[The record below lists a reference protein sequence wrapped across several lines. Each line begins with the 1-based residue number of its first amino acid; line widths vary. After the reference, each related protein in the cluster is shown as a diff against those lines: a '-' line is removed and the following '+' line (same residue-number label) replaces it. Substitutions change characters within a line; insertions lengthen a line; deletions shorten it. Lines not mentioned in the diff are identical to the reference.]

1 MFYIHPVVQFLATLL
16 AGYVF
21 VLGWPRL
28 RVAFVGGRAYFA
40 WKRHVRLGLA
50 ALLILMAGMFGGAF
64 VTFRYWGGTGFTNWH
79 YWIALAMFPLM
90 LFGLISGWVMN
101 RTKTRRRILPIM
113 HGLANLVL
121 LVLALFQVWTGY
133 DVLRVFVL

>member
-21 VLGWPRL
+21 LLGWPRL
-28 RVAFVGGRAYFA
+28 RAAFVGGRAYFA
-40 WKRHVRLGLA
+40 WKRHVRLGMISLI
-50 ALLILMAGMFGGAF
+50 ALTAGMFGGAL
-64 VTFRYWGGTGFTNWH
+64 VTLRYWGGTGFTQWH
-79 YWIALAMFPLM
+79 YWIAMAMLPLL
-90 LFGLISGWVMN
+90 LFGFLSGWFMD
-101 RTKTRRRILPIM
+101 RTRIRRRILPIL
-113 HGLANLVL
+113 HGLVNLVA